1 MCRAGPGEVQEEGRE
16 ASAGGFAVL
25 CLSLL
30 EKELVPGGHGSRQR
44 IRVSEAIWAASFE
57 ARERG

>member
-1 MCRAGPGEVQEEGRE
+1 MQEEGRE

-30 EKELVPGGHGSRQR
+30 EKELVPGGHSSRQR